1 MTTMQLPPPPK
12 TCPKC
17 GREVKVTLAG
27 TYARCS
33 SLHLLT
39 LNRLTGRWEV
49 SA

>member
-33 SLHLLT
+33 RHLLT
-39 LNRLTGRWEV
+39 LNRQTGRWEV

>member
-27 TYARCS
+27 TYARCT

-39 LNRLTGRWEV
+39 LNRRTGRWEV
-49 SA
+49 QS